1 MYFPKPHIT
10 QWVRVLFNEKREKNV
25 NSDVLARYLKGAM
38 TLRRMTATFRKQQRI
53 GGGGPTP
60 PQTHFFLS
68 AQHTTGSNFREHVS
82 RHTTRQT

>member
-1 MYFPKPHIT
+1 
-10 QWVRVLFNEKREKNV
+10 
-25 NSDVLARYLKGAM
+25 M

>member
-1 MYFPKPHIT
+1 
-10 QWVRVLFNEKREKNV
+10 
-25 NSDVLARYLKGAM
+25 M
-38 TLRRMTATFRKQQRI
+38 TLRRMTAAFRKQQRI

-82 RHTTRQT
+82 RRTARQT